1 VRKQGHVTDRQWAI
15 FRSRMEDLANRKPDA
30 PVGDSYLAEVV
41 LLLMDRLDDLDQ
53 RLSRSSGSPFSPL
66 VRRRLAALTQDDWDG
81 FLAEYRQ
88 YVIDGWGDLR
98 AFRTALGTLLAQLEQ
113 EQKQSKGSQKQA

>member
-1 VRKQGHVTDRQWAI
+1 
-15 FRSRMEDLANRKPDA
+15 MEELADRKPDTTTP
-30 PVGDSYLAEVV
+30 PVKDTYFAEVV
-41 LLLMDRLDDLDQ
+41 LLLMDRLDDLEL
-53 RLSRSSGSPFSPL
+53 RLSRSGAPFSPL
-66 VRRRLAALTQDDWDG
+66 LRRRLAALSQEDWDA

-113 EQKQSKGSQKQA
+113 KQKQGKGSQKRA